1 MNKQVYR
8 KYLCLMLLVISV
20 DLCAEVVLQIQDFED
35 LVEAIELANQTE
47 DLVYVH
53 ISQSVQA
60 FDFREDLPSI
70 KGELIITGYH
80 VFGEV
85 RHSVPIFEIEK
96 TGSLKLRNVIF
107 EDISVESA
115 LSAPLILNAG
125 QLVIDS
131 GLFNDISG
139 ACAEFGGIG
148 GLARTTVCYP
158 LIVNSGNLKLNQVV
172 FEKISTHLRIVI
184 QESHILDSVVISN
197 RGGSA
202 ILNQVVINNMD
213 AQSQE
218 QDNIKGKVI
227 PSILHSTGYMKI
239 TNSKLTGKIAGVQVK
254 QNAGLEIANSII
266 DFDQDNCIYDSL
278 TAIQS
283 LGSNLSSDLSCGFN
297 AMSDINGV
305 ASGLIEKTT
314 GVFGE
319 SSGLDGGSGIAV
331 TVPSLAASSPAI
343 DNGLS
348 EFCESGVT
356 DIFSNERNIDGNHD
370 GIARCD
376 SGAVEAGDVSLVSG
390 GINGMYYSL
399 DADGHYITLLES
411 KNDTTVIV
419 WSTFDKQGNQAWIYA
434 VGQLI
439 NGRSIGET
447 EAFINQGGALL
458 ENGNQLPANPTPWG
472 FITVN
477 FETCNRGKVFYESV
491 LMINLEVDNSI

>member
-1 MNKQVYR
+1 M
-8 KYLCLMLLVISV
+8 
-20 DLCAEVVLQIQDFED
+20 
-35 LVEAIELANQTE
+35 
-47 DLVYVH
+47 
-53 ISQSVQA
+53 
-60 FDFREDLPSI
+60 
-70 KGELIITGYH
+70 
-80 VFGEV
+80 
-85 RHSVPIFEIEK
+85 
-96 TGSLKLRNVIF
+96 
-107 EDISVESA
+107 
-115 LSAPLILNAG
+115 
-125 QLVIDS
+125 
-131 GLFNDISG
+131 
-139 ACAEFGGIG
+139 
-148 GLARTTVCYP
+148 
-158 LIVNSGNLKLNQVV
+158 V

-411 KNDTTVIV
+411 K
-419 WSTFDKQGNQAWIYA
+419 KRYHRYC
-434 VGQLI
+434 L
-439 NGRSIGET
+439 
-447 EAFINQGGALL
+447 
-458 ENGNQLPANPTPWG
+458 
-472 FITVN
+472 
-477 FETCNRGKVFYESV
+477 
-491 LMINLEVDNSI
+491 VDF